1 VTATASNPVDAGAA
15 PPGLTHRRILIIYG
29 ALMVGTLLAALDQT
43 IIATALPTIVGDLGG
58 LNHLSWVVTAYLL
71 TSTCSTPVWG
81 KLGDLHGRKRMF
93 QASIVIFV
101 IGSILSGFTESMM
114 QLILFRGVQGLG
126 AGGLMSLPMA
136 ITGDILSP
144 RQRGR
149 YQGYMVGVFALSSI
163 AGPAI
168 GGFFTQ
174 NLSWRWCFYINIP
187 IGIVALVVT
196 SSVLNL
202 PFQKVQR
209 RIDYLGAALLML
221 SVAGLLLVTVWG
233 GTTYAWNSMQIMVL
247 LVGSILLLIW
257 FVWHE
262 RRAEEPVLPLRLF
275 RNPVIRVT
283 NVISFLSG
291 MAMFGATVY
300 MPLFLQLV
308 AGVSP
313 ILSGFLMFP
322 MMAGVTVSSIITG
335 RLISRTGR
343 YKRYPIL
350 GAVLMPLGMF
360 LLSTMNEHTPV
371 WKAGLYMFPLGAG
384 VGLIMPVLMVA
395 LQNAAEQKDLGAA
408 TSSNVFFRSMGS
420 SFGVAIFG
428 AIMTAQLAYWIPKL
442 VPKTALHIS
451 GTSVAFSPAAVHH
464 LPGPV
469 QTGIIQAFAH
479 SLHAVFLWATPI
491 ALLTLPFVLI
501 LKELPLRDHAFIQ
514 SATVNAVGGE
524 SAGEPVEPVQSLTPE
539 PG

>member
-1 VTATASNPVDAGAA
+1 MTTTVPAPADTAA
-15 PPGLTHRRILIIYG
+15 PEGLTHRRIMIIYG
-29 ALMVGTLLAALDQT
+29 ALMLGTLVAALDQT

-81 KLGDLHGRKRMF
+81 KLGDLHGRKMMF
-93 QASIVIFV
+93 QASIVVFLV
-101 IGSILSGFTESMM
+101 GSILSGLSQSMM
-114 QLILFRGVQGLG
+114 ELILFRGLQGLG

-136 ITGDILSP
+136 IIGDILSP

-149 YQGYMVGVFALSSI
+149 YQGYMVGVFSLSSI

-174 NLSWRWCFYINIP
+174 SLSWRWCFYVNIP
-187 IGIVALVVT
+187 IGIVALIVT
-196 SSVLNL
+196 ASVLNL
-202 PFQKVQR
+202 PFRKIER
-209 RIDYLGAALLML
+209 RIDYLGAALLMA

-233 GTTYAWNSMQIMVL
+233 GSSYPWNSAMIISLIVASVIL
-247 LVGSILLLIW
+247 LVLFI
-257 FVWHE
+257 WHE
-262 RRAEEPVLPLRLF
+262 GRTEEPVLPLRLF
-275 RNPVIRVT
+275 RNSVIRVT
-283 NVISFLSG
+283 GVISFLAG

-322 MMAGVTVSSIITG
+322 MMAGVTISSIVTG

-343 YKRYPIL
+343 YKLWPIM
-350 GAVLMPLGMF
+350 GSVLMPFGMY
-360 LLSTMNEHTPV
+360 LLSTMNQNTPV
-371 WKAGLYMFPLGAG
+371 WQAGLFMFPLGIG

-420 SFGVAIFG
+420 SFGVAIYG
-428 AIMTAQLAYWIPKL
+428 AIMSAGLAYWIPRL
-442 VPKTALHIS
+442 VPKGALHVS
-451 GTSVAFSPAAVHH
+451 ASAVAFSPAAVHH

-469 QTGIIQAFAH
+469 QQGIVDAFAH
-479 SLHAVFLWATPI
+479 SLHAVFLWATPV
-491 ALLTLPFVLI
+491 ALLTLPFVLV
-501 LKELPLRDHAFIQ
+501 LRELPLRDHAFVQ
-514 SATVNAVGGE
+514 SAAMSAVGE
-524 SAGEPVEPVQSLTPE
+524 APVEALPVEALPVEP
-539 PG
+539 G

>member
-1 VTATASNPVDAGAA
+1 MTTTASSPVDTAA
-15 PPGLTHRRILIIYG
+15 PGGLTHRRILIIYG

-93 QASIVIFV
+93 QASIVVFL
-101 IGSILSGFTESMM
+101 IGSILSGLSESMM
-114 QLILFRGVQGLG
+114 QLVLFRGLQGLG

-136 ITGDILSP
+136 IIGDILSP

-149 YQGYMVGVFALSSI
+149 YQGYMVGVFSLSSI

-174 NLSWRWCFYINIP
+174 NLSWRWCFYVNIP
-187 IGIVALVVT
+187 IGIVALIVT

-202 PFQKVQR
+202 PFQKIQH
-209 RIDYLGAALLML
+209 RIDYLGAALLMA

-233 GTTYAWNSMQIMVL
+233 GSSYPWNSPEIITL
-247 LVGSILLLIW
+247 LVGSIFLLIF

-275 RNPVIRVT
+275 RNPVFRVT
-283 NVISFLSG
+283 NVISFLAG

-322 MMAGVTVSSIITG
+322 MMAGVTISSIVTG

-343 YKRYPIL
+343 YKLWPII
-350 GAVLMPLGMF
+350 GSVLMPTGMY
-360 LLSTMNEHTPV
+360 LLSTMNEHTPT
-371 WKAGLYMFPLGAG
+371 WKAGLFMFPLGIG

-428 AIMTAQLAYWIPKL
+428 AIMTAQLAYWIPRL

-451 GTSVAFSPAAVHH
+451 GAAVAFSPAAVHH

-501 LKELPLRDHAFIQ
+501 LKEIPLRDHAYIQ
-514 SATVNAVGGE
+514 SATINAVGGE
-524 SAGEPVEPVQSLTPE
+524 SAGEPVESLAPE